1 MLQEAEHGGEDVSP
15 SVAEAK
21 HSFYYGWVIVVTSF
35 VVLGLISLVISSFAL
50 FYVPVLQSFNWS
62 RGRLALSMSIYLVS
76 SGIAAPF
83 AGGLI
88 DRFGPRRVMPLGA
101 FVTGC
106 ALLFLSRATAL
117 WHFYFAFGVVAALGS
132 SMLYVV
138 PVTTIVSN
146 WFARHRGTAIG
157 IVTASPGTSQLLL
170 LPLLQLLINW
180 IGWRSAYLILGT
192 VLLVVPTILTR
203 LFLYGRPSDRGLSV
217 EDETQLGKQKWGGSA
232 HAEKHAKTKRQTE
245 VIVMDKQWADTE
257 WTIGKAICTFRF
269 WALSLVMGMFTV
281 GFFLI
286 SIQLVAYMTDKG
298 YSSIVAAS
306 VIGLQGFV
314 NILGTLLG
322 GVVGDRWGREKTL
335 TLSIAI
341 FIACIVLLNLG
352 GWIIN
357 PLIIYAFAVVYGIGF
372 GMAFPTLMASAADLF
387 QGKHFGSILGWI
399 ALGGYLGAALGS
411 WLSGYLFDLTHSYR
425 LNFLVAALV
434 MFISAAL
441 IWKAR
446 PGQVRVIRTV
456 NST

>member
-1 MLQEAEHGGEDVSP
+1 LLQEAEHTGGRLND
-15 SVAEAK
+15 AAQGATR
-21 HSFYYGWVIVVTSF
+21 SFYYGWIIVIVSF
-35 VVLGLISLVISSFAL
+35 VVLGLISLVISSFPL
-50 FYVPVLQSFNWS
+50 FYVPVLQTFNWS
-62 RGRLALSMSIYLVS
+62 RGSTAITMSIYLVF
-76 SGIAAPF
+76 SGFAAPF
-83 AGGLI
+83 AGSLI

-106 ALLFLSRATAL
+106 ALLSLSRSSAL

-146 WFARHRGTAIG
+146 WFERHRGTAIG

-170 LPLLQLLINW
+170 LPVLQYLINW
-180 IGWRSAYLILGT
+180 IGWRSAYLIVGAVLLLIPT
-192 VLLVVPTILTR
+192 VLIR

-217 EDETQLGKQKWGGSA
+217 GDETQLVRQKAGST
-232 HAEKHAKTKRQTE
+232 HSEEHGKTKRQTE
-245 VIVMDKQWADTE
+245 LIVLDKDWAETE
-257 WTIGKAICTFRF
+257 WTIGKAVRTFRF

-341 FIACIVLLNLG
+341 FIGCIVLLNLG
-352 GWIIN
+352 GWIVN

-411 WLSGYLFDLTHSYR
+411 WLSGYLFDLTHGYR
-425 LNFLVAALV
+425 LNFFVAALV
-434 MFISAAL
+434 MFFSAAL

-446 PGQVRVIRTV
+446 PGHVRTIRSVIV
-456 NST
+456 S